1 MKKLSIAVPVY
12 NEEKNVIEII
22 NRIKKVKF
30 PLKIEIII
38 VDDGSTDKTAENI
51 KKIRADRGI
60 KIKKIYHKKNS
71 GKGAA
76 IRTAISR
83 ATGDVFVIQ
92 DADLEYNPEEIP
104 KLIEH
109 MQKNNLSVVYGSRIL
124 NKKNKYSYLSYYLGN
139 LFLNIA
145 TNILFNLSLTDMET
159 CYKLIKSD
167 VLKKISLNSDKFNIE
182 PEITAKIALMG
193 YKIEEIPISY
203 NPRTKEEGK
212 KIKWSDGT
220 QAILTLLRLR
230 FF

>member
-139 LFLNIA
+139 LFLNMA
-145 TNILFNLSLTDMET
+145 TNILFNLNLTDMET